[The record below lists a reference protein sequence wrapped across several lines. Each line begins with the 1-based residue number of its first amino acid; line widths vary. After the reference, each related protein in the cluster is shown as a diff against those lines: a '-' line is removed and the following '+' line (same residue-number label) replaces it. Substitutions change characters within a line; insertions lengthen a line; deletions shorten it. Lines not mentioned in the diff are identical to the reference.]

1 MKVDLSLLEHQYPF
15 ELLSEQELRELFED
29 SSYEEFSTNEF
40 IIHEDQ
46 QQSDVHMLMSGIA
59 DSIMHR
65 SNGKQHSIRYF
76 YPGDLIGLMVLLTS
90 EKMRF
95 SVRCLEP
102 VQTLKINR
110 SKFMKIMD
118 NNPKFSQLVLDMLS
132 DLTKSLYDEV
142 KYKES
147 DDDTENETGLFKERT
162 KHYMEKPTFIRS
174 SKTIADAAELLKK
187 EEVEGLIVSD
197 NNKNFEGMI
206 SYHEVVEAFMNG
218 ESYAV
223 VSKYMKD
230 ENFSVSEQEFI
241 FDALSYL
248 KHHPATIIPVMH
260 KDQVAGILR
269 QSSFIQIDQSIYFD
283 LTYRI
288 SNAKTIEELKAL
300 SPVNNKR
307 FQRFIRS
314 LIEDQMFAYH
324 IAELITNYN
333 DRIHKQIIQIVEDEM
348 VDLGYGAPP
357 INYCFLIM
365 GSAGRKEQ
373 MFSTDQDNG
382 IILADYEAS
391 IHKDKIESYF
401 ARFTKRINDMLDEC
415 GFPYCTGGIMAK
427 ERKWRKQESAWKDSV
442 DEWLKKLDA
451 EEIRDFT
458 IFMDFRPVFGDYS
471 LAYDLKKYVT
481 GKVQN
486 SLGLHQLLM
495 KDTLRFRV
503 PMQPLGRISGTGK
516 KRLLDLKK
524 AATMQ
529 IVNAVRI
536 YSMKYGIETNNTVDR
551 LKLLTEENHFH
562 PRDAEN
568 AKLSLHR
575 LMMLRLELNLRQLE
589 EQRPL
594 SNLVSLNNFNKQE
607 RRSLKEA
614 LNVAKRLQQVLE
626 LSYNRNRVM

>member
-1 MKVDLSLLEHQYPF
+1 MNLDLEVLENQYPF
-15 ELLSEQELRELFED
+15 ELLNEKEIQDLFRN
-29 SSYEEFSTNEF
+29 STYEEYATNEF

-46 QQSDVHMLMSGIA
+46 KESDIHMLISGVA
-59 DSIMHR
+59 DSIMYR

-90 EKMRF
+90 ENMRF

-102 VQTLKINR
+102 VHTLKIER
-110 SKFMKIMD
+110 SAFIKIMED
-118 NNPKFSQLVLDMLS
+118 NPRFSQVVLDMLS

-142 KYKES
+142 KYKDSNDEG
-147 DDDTENETGLFKERT
+147 ENETSLFKERT
-162 KHYMEKPTFIRS
+162 KHYMEKPTFIH
-174 SKTIADAAELLKK
+174 SKRTIAEAAETLKI

-206 SYHEVVEAFMNG
+206 SYHEVVEAFMKG
-218 ESYAV
+218 DSYAY
-223 VSKYMKD
+223 VSKYMID
-230 ENFSVSEQEFI
+230 ENFSVNEEEFI

-269 QSSFIQIDQSIYFD
+269 QSSFIQIDQSVYFD

-288 SNAKTIEELKAL
+288 SNARTVEELQEL
-300 SPVNNKR
+300 SPAYNEK
-307 FQRFIRS
+307 FQKFIRS
-314 LIEDQMFAYH
+314 LIEDNMLAYH

-333 DRIHKQIIQIVEDEM
+333 DRIHKQIIQIAEDEM
-348 VDLGYGAPP
+348 VDLGHGAPP

-365 GSAGRKEQ
+365 GSGGRKEQ
-373 MFSTDQDNG
+373 MISTDQDNG
-382 IILADYEAS
+382 LILSNYETSA
-391 IHKDKIESYF
+391 HKEEISMYF
-401 ARFTKRINDMLDEC
+401 KRFSKRINDMLDEC
-415 GFPYCTGGIMAK
+415 GFPYCSGGIMAK
-427 ERKWRKQESAWKDSV
+427 EKKWRKQEQEWKSSV
-442 DEWLKKLDA
+442 DEWIKKLDA

-471 LAYDLKKYVT
+471 LAYELKKYVT
-481 GKVQN
+481 EKVQH

-495 KDTLRFRV
+495 KDTLRFKV
-503 PMQPLGRISGTGK
+503 PIQPFGRINGAGK
-516 KRLLDLKK
+516 KRMIDLKRS
-524 AATMQ
+524 ATMQ

-536 YSMKYGIETNNTVDR
+536 YSMKYGVEANNTVQR
-551 LKLLTEENHFH
+551 LTLLAQGNHFH

-575 LMMLRLELNLRQLE
+575 LMLLRLHSNLQQLE
-589 EQRPL
+589 EGRP
-594 SNLVSLNNFNKQE
+594 LNNFVSLSKIQKQE

>member
-1 MKVDLSLLEHQYPF
+1 MDLDLEVLERQYPF
-15 ELLSEQELRELFED
+15 ESLNEVEIQELFKN
-29 SSYEEFSTNEF
+29 STYEEYAANEF

-46 QQSDVHMLMSGIA
+46 KESDIHLLISGVA

-76 YPGDLIGLMVLLTS
+76 YPGDLIGLMVLFTS
-90 EKMRF
+90 ESMRF

-102 VQTLKINR
+102 VHTLKIKR
-110 SKFMKIMD
+110 SAFMKIMD
-118 NNPKFSQLVLDMLS
+118 ENSRFSQVVLEMLS

-142 KYKES
+142 KYK
-147 DDDTENETGLFKERT
+147 DTNDEGENETSLFKERT
-162 KHYMEKPTFIRS
+162 KHYMEKPTFIHP
-174 SKTIADAAELLKK
+174 SKTIVEAADVLKNK
-187 EEVEGLIVSD
+187 EVEGLIVSE
-197 NNKNFEGMI
+197 NRKNFEGMI
-206 SYHEVVEAFMNG
+206 SYHEVVDAFMKN
-218 ESYAV
+218 ESHEN
-223 VSKYMKD
+223 VSTYMID
-230 ENFSVSEQEFI
+230 ENFSVNDEEFI
-241 FDALSYL
+241 FDALSFL

-269 QSSFIQIDQSIYFD
+269 QSSFIQIDQSVYFD

-288 SNAKTIEELKAL
+288 SNAQTIEELREL
-300 SPVNNKR
+300 SPVYNKK
-307 FQRFIRS
+307 FQKFIRS
-314 LIEDQMFAYH
+314 LIEDNMLAYH

-333 DRIHKQIIQIVEDEM
+333 DRIHKQIIQITEDEM

-357 INYCFLIM
+357 ITYCFLIM
-365 GSAGRKEQ
+365 GSGGRKEQ

-382 IILADYEAS
+382 IILSDYEHSA
-391 IHKDKIESYF
+391 HKDEIDLYF
-401 ARFTKRINDMLDEC
+401 KRFSKRINDMLDEC

-427 ERKWRKQESAWKDSV
+427 ERKWRKQEHEWRTSV
-442 DEWLKKLDA
+442 DEWIKKLDA

-471 LAYDLKKYVT
+471 LAYELKKYVT
-481 GKVQN
+481 GKVQH

-503 PMQPLGRISGTGK
+503 PIQPFGRIHGAGK
-516 KRLLDLKK
+516 RRMIDLKK
-524 AATMQ
+524 SATMQ

-536 YSMKYGIETNNTVDR
+536 YSMKYGVEANNTVQR
-551 LKLLTEENHFH
+551 LALLAEENHFH
-562 PRDAEN
+562 PRDSEN

-575 LMMLRLELNLRQLE
+575 LMLLRLNMNLQQLE
-589 EQRPL
+589 EERP
-594 SNLVSLNNFNKQE
+594 LNNFVSLTKLQKQE